1 MDRLV
6 AESNGPERDASA
18 RIQRKSTRLRS
29 PSMHQAPA
37 WGWGV
42 HSEWDKI
49 PALRELTQSGI
60 VTHKQTNYSHIVSAG
75 TLEVTGKGC
84 VRVNS
89 QGRPLRG
96 GIFNKVKVR
105 SEGR

>member
-1 MDRLV
+1 MGQNSCPLG
-6 AESNGPERDASA
+6 AH
-18 RIQRKSTRLRS
+18 T
-29 PSMHQAPA
+29 
-37 WGWGV
+37 
-42 HSEWDKI
+42 EWY
-49 PALRELTQSGI
+49 RHT
-60 VTHKQTNYSHIVSAG
+60 QTNYSHIVSAG